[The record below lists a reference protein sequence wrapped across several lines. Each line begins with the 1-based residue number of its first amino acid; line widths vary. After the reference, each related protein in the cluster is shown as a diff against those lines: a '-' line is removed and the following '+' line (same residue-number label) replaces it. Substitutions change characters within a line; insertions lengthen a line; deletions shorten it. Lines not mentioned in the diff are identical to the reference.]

1 MRHGPDMPYPRI
13 YLTVGITLSFAA
25 LSWAAAF
32 AQSSGSNANPLSK
45 SLSSATSAT
54 DPPTEAER
62 TLDNAI
68 RKIKGLKSVSAK
80 VRQDAEI
87 LDQKFQLDG
96 VYRRAPGN
104 RVFFQ
109 LGLKGLGKATG
120 TMLQVCDGRTLW
132 DFQEVLGTRSVRK
145 TDIAKVLTKLQD
157 PLFDSTIKEQILGGL
172 GFSGPDALL
181 AGLRK
186 SFRFDQKQETTL
198 DGQSAWLLRGNWND
212 FAALSKPGQPPL
224 PPTVNLPPYVP
235 SFVSLWIGKES
246 GWPLKV
252 EMLGK
257 TPSLLG
263 QVETRR
269 PDAKGVTVPGSTKS
283 APKAKVQVPASAQVQ
298 RSKLTLTYSDVSLD
312 ETLDPADFAF
322 EAPRDANVLDSTEEI
337 LNGLDQ
343 YLLSLAA
350 QKKAESAREGT
361 NPASTVPNPAS
372 SGGLLAPS
380 VGPTSS
386 NPPTAP
392 FEPKPKSG
400 GQP

>member
-13 YLTVGITLSFAA
+13 YLTVAIALSFAA
-25 LSWAAAF
+25 LSWTAAF
-32 AQSSGSNANPLSK
+32 SQSSGSTANPLSK
-45 SLSSATSAT
+45 SLSPSTST
-54 DPPTEAER
+54 EPPTEAER
-62 TLDNAI
+62 TLDAAI
-68 RKIKGLKSVSAK
+68 RKVKSLKSVSAK

-145 TDIAKVLTKLQD
+145 TDIAKVLGKLQD

-181 AGLRK
+181 SGLRK
-186 SFRFDQKQETTL
+186 SFRFDQQQETTL
-198 DGQSAWLLRGNWND
+198 EGEPAWLLRGNWND

-263 QVETRR
+263 QVDTRR
-269 PDAKGVTVPGSTKS
+269 ADTKGITVPGSSK
-283 APKAKVQVPASAQVQ
+283 ALPKAKAAAVPPVQ
-298 RSKLTLTYSDVSLD
+298 RSKLTLTYTDVSLD
-312 ETLDPADFAF
+312 QNLDPADFAF

-350 QKKAESAREGT
+350 QKKAESARDGVT
-361 NPASTVPNPAS
+361 SPTTLPPPTSGPTPGGLSAPAVGPAGSS
-372 SGGLLAPS
+372 SGPA
-380 VGPTSS
+380 PTS
-386 NPPTAP
+386 
-392 FEPKPKSG
+392 KSG